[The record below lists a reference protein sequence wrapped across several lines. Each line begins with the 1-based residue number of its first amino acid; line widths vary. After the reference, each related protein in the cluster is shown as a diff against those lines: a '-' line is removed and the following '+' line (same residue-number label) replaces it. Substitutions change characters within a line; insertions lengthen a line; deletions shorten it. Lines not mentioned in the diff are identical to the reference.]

1 VSSDR
6 ERLVEL
12 AGQPAVRTVLLGN
25 AWRGVRL
32 QLVLRGVLAA
42 FVVVTVVA
50 VPPEKYAAAALLV
63 AIGYAVWTAAVALSA
78 SVWRLGL
85 IRWSVLTLLVDVAVL
100 AALCFVASA
109 SDQQSWTTDVLV
121 NGFFLIP
128 VIAATQLR
136 PWVCV
141 VVVVP
146 TVAVYFW
153 TSVAARESNG
163 DTPWS
168 VILLGT
174 LALAGVSAGSV
185 LLSYVQRSRVVDIGS
200 LAGDR
205 SRLLAEMVALEERER
220 RELAEALHD
229 GALQYVLAAR
239 QEIDDVATDPDAV
252 RRVDEALTAASRLL
266 RSTTAELHPAV
277 LQHAGLIPAL
287 RELASSIGARGG
299 LVTGVDAAHWP
310 EGSRTDAD
318 ALLLSTA
325 RELLT
330 NVVKHAHAGN
340 ATITVEVRDGR
351 ARLVVEDDGAGL
363 DTEAAAAR
371 VAAGH
376 IGLESRRI
384 RLESVGGTLHL
395 EPATPHGTRAVAEV
409 PLAGRTD
416 R

>member
-50 VPPEKYAAAALLV
+50 VPPEKYTAAALLV
-63 AIGYAVWTAAVALSA
+63 AVGYAVWTAAVALSA

-100 AALCFVASA
+100 AGLCFVASA

-141 VVVVP
+141 VVVIP
-146 TVAVYFW
+146 TVAVYLW
-153 TSVAARESNG
+153 TSVAAREANG
-163 DTPWS
+163 GTPWS

-174 LALAGVSAGSV
+174 LALAGVSAGAV
-185 LLSYVQRSRVVDIGS
+185 LLSYVQRSRVVDIGA
-200 LAGDR
+200 LASDR

-239 QEIDDVATDPDAV
+239 QELDDVATDPESLS
-252 RRVDEALTAASRLL
+252 RVDEALTAASRLL
-266 RSTTAELHPAV
+266 RSTTGELHPAV
-277 LQHAGLIPAL
+277 LQQAGLPAAL
-287 RELASSIGARGG
+287 RELASAVGTRGG
-299 LVTGVDAAHWP
+299 LVTDVDASGWP
-310 EGSRTDAD
+310 DGLRTDAD
-318 ALLLSTA
+318 QLLLSTA

-330 NVVKHAHAGN
+330 NVVKHAQARH
-340 ATITVEVRDGR
+340 ATIAVSTDGHQ
-351 ARLVVEDDGAGL
+351 ARLEVADDGVGV
-363 DTEAAAAR
+363 DQEAAASR
-371 VAAGH
+371 VAEGH

-384 RLESVGGTLHL
+384 RLQSVGGTLRL
-395 EPATPHGTRAVAEV
+395 EAAAPHGTRAIAEV
-409 PLAGRTD
+409 PVS
-416 R
+416 